1 MSKCRDPRTKQFVR
15 CAPGRRAAT
24 YRRTEVDGPLT
35 RQSRKWHDRDWGGGE
50 AFNAANVIKRLKGS
64 PLSVIY
70 KNLKIAKLGR
80 HGALDEYGE
89 SKPGVRITAGSRTGY
104 GADWTGSVTVI
115 PGIHK
120 RRSIVGEKRSAG
132 YQVGVEKWD
141 SDPGYPGGGDYGEVI
156 FVPFGNPVALW
167 ELHRMV
173 GLALAEAA
181 FGPGL
186 R

>member
-1 MSKCRDPRTKQFVR
+1 MSRCRDPRTKQFVR
-15 CAPGRRAAT
+15 CRPGRRAAT

-35 RQSRKWHDRDWGGGE
+35 RQPRKWHDRRGGGE
-50 AFNAANVIKRLKGS
+50 ALNAANVIKRLKGS

-70 KNLKIAKLGR
+70 KNLKITKMGR
-80 HGALDEYGE
+80 HEAFDEYGD
-89 SKPGVRITAGSRTGY
+89 SKPGVRITAGSSE
-104 GADWTGSVTVI
+104 WMGSVTVL

-141 SDPGYPGGGDYGEVI
+141 ADPGYPGGGGEVI
-156 FVPFGNPVALW
+156 FVPFGNPVDLW